1 MRPDVDLLLVR
12 HGESV
17 WNSRN
22 LVQGQSPV
30 APGLTTAGKKQT
42 LALATRL
49 RNSGAKLVF
58 SSDLCRAVETA
69 LPIASVLGV
78 PLERDPRL
86 RERAFG
92 ALEGLSNEDID
103 SAAVG
108 IESTCVTSIDTR
120 PRGGESIRELYS
132 RVARFFDDLSRFRQ
146 IDHPVV
152 IVTHGGVVRVAI
164 AYLSGTEPEDLA
176 WTQVPN
182 GSVVKIPK
190 KSLRKL

>member
-1 MRPDVDLLLVR
+1 MRRDVDLLLVR

-22 LVQGQSPV
+22 LVQGQSLL
-30 APGLTTAGKKQT
+30 APGLTAAGKKQT
-42 LALATRL
+42 LALATKL
-49 RNSGAKLVF
+49 SNSGAKLVL

-92 ALEGLSNEDID
+92 ALEGLSNDNID
-103 SAAVG
+103 SAEVG
-108 IESTCVTSIDTR
+108 IESTCVTSMDAR

-132 RVARFFDDLSRFRQ
+132 RVAGFFDDLRRFRQ
-146 IDHPVV
+146 VEHPVV

-164 AYLSGTEPEDLA
+164 AYLSGIEPEDLA

-190 KSLRKL
+190 ASLRKL